1 MKKFVTFI
9 WLVLLIVSCG
19 EKTNLPKGYFFRD
32 PLNQHEI
39 QGEKLTP
46 EILWKFGRV
55 NESQISPDG
64 KWVVYTVRRYS
75 LIENKGNT
83 EIFIVPIEGGT
94 SNQLTQTLES
104 ELNPKWTI
112 DGKKIGYF
120 SPVDGV
126 QQIWEMNL
134 DGSHKKQ
141 ISNFSDDIES
151 FSYSPDG
158 KRILFTSRV
167 KTDSSAQDIYKNLP
181 KSKAMIFT
189 DLMYRHW
196 DSWTDY
202 KHSHIFIADYSDGKV
217 SNPKDIMA
225 GESFDAPLAPYY
237 EASEISWSP
246 DGKTIAYTCKKQ
258 AGKQYALSTNSDIYL
273 YSVESGKTTN
283 ITEGMPGYDRSPV
296 FSPDGKKIAWQ
307 SMTTAG
313 YESDKD
319 RLMLMDLTSGVK
331 TDITSNFDQSASNI
345 VWDENNLSVYFIS
358 GVKATFQIYK
368 ADIESK
374 KITQLTTGWHDYTS
388 LSRVAGKI
396 IGERMSFSAANE
408 IFAINES
415 GQEQQLTF
423 TNKNI
428 YDSIKLGQVK
438 ERWVKTTDGKQMLV
452 WLIFP
457 PDFDS
462 TKKYPALLFCEG
474 GPQQA
479 VSQFFSYRWNMQIM
493 AANGYVVIAPNRR
506 GLPTF
511 GQAWND
517 QIAGDYGG
525 QNMKDYL
532 SAVDAMKKEPYVDK
546 DHIGAVGASYGGY
559 SVFYL
564 AGIHQK
570 RFKAFIAHCGM
581 FNLESQYAATEEV
594 FFTNHDLGGAYW
606 QNPRPHSYDFSPHKM
621 VQNWDTPIMIITGA
635 NDFRIPYTE
644 SLQAFNAAQL
654 RGIPSKL
661 LFFPDE
667 SHWVTKPQ
675 NSVLWQYE
683 FFGWLNKWLK

>member
-39 QGEKLTP
+39 QGKKLTP

-134 DGSHKKQ
+134 DGSDKKQ

-158 KRILFTSRV
+158 KKILFTSRV

-181 KSKAMIFT
+181 KSKAMVFT

-217 SNPKDIMA
+217 SNAKDIMA

-246 DGKTIAYTCKKQ
+246 DGKSIAYTCKKQ
-258 AGKQYALSTNSDIYL
+258 AGKQYATQHKFRYL
-273 YSVESGKTTN
+273 
-283 ITEGMPGYDRSPV
+283 
-296 FSPDGKKIAWQ
+296 
-307 SMTTAG
+307 
-313 YESDKD
+313 
-319 RLMLMDLTSGVK
+319 
-331 TDITSNFDQSASNI
+331 
-345 VWDENNLSVYFIS
+345 FI
-358 GVKATFQIYK
+358 
-368 ADIESK
+368 
-374 KITQLTTGWHDYTS
+374 
-388 LSRVAGKI
+388 
-396 IGERMSFSAANE
+396 
-408 IFAINES
+408 
-415 GQEQQLTF
+415 
-423 TNKNI
+423 
-428 YDSIKLGQVK
+428 
-438 ERWVKTTDGKQMLV
+438 
-452 WLIFP
+452 
-457 PDFDS
+457 
-462 TKKYPALLFCEG
+462 
-474 GPQQA
+474 
-479 VSQFFSYRWNMQIM
+479 
-493 AANGYVVIAPNRR
+493 
-506 GLPTF
+506 F
-511 GQAWND
+511 G
-517 QIAGDYGG
+517 
-525 QNMKDYL
+525 
-532 SAVDAMKKEPYVDK
+532 
-546 DHIGAVGASYGGY
+546 
-559 SVFYL
+559 
-564 AGIHQK
+564 
-570 RFKAFIAHCGM
+570 
-581 FNLESQYAATEEV
+581 
-594 FFTNHDLGGAYW
+594 
-606 QNPRPHSYDFSPHKM
+606 
-621 VQNWDTPIMIITGA
+621 
-635 NDFRIPYTE
+635 
-644 SLQAFNAAQL
+644 
-654 RGIPSKL
+654 
-661 LFFPDE
+661 
-667 SHWVTKPQ
+667 
-675 NSVLWQYE
+675 
-683 FFGWLNKWLK
+683 